1 MIEKK
6 VFDTYVK
13 STVVEEFENKS
24 FEILREI
31 LDEHSR
37 KEYVKTSSPVLQDYQ
52 SGSLR
57 YEKPNDLKNPDCC
70 FFHIAN
76 ACQPGSIFDDPAYLP
91 KCFFDLM
98 EKAKA
103 EYGAEKLCTGTWLN
117 SYDRWLALF
126 PKEWIDNMGPVD
138 TDVKRTLNFWGQFIN
153 AKGIFNRKIGETM
166 RKTGK
171 LPFYPRHS
179 WCTFNSLKKHLEE
192 FLSKNC

>member
-57 YEKPNDLKNPDCC
+57 YEK
-70 FFHIAN
+70 FTHA
-76 ACQPGSIFDDPAYLP
+76 
-91 KCFFDLM
+91 
-98 EKAKA
+98 
-103 EYGAEKLCTGTWLN
+103 
-117 SYDRWLALF
+117 
-126 PKEWIDNMGPVD
+126 
-138 TDVKRTLNFWGQFIN
+138 
-153 AKGIFNRKIGETM
+153 
-166 RKTGK
+166 
-171 LPFYPRHS
+171 RH
-179 WCTFNSLKKHLEE
+179 L
-192 FLSKNC
+192 